1 MQLGLFMGYSG
12 PKFSIDMDL
21 VLEAERLGFDSV
33 WTSEAYGSD
42 AVTPAA
48 WMLAQT
54 SRINVGTG
62 IIQMPARTPA
72 CAAMTAMT
80 LQALSGGRFMLGIG
94 PSGPQVIEGWHG
106 VAYGRPLTRTRE
118 YIDIIRQALAR
129 EAPVT
134 PAAWM
139 LAQTSRINVGTGIIQ
154 MPARTPACA
163 AMTAMTLQALSGGRF
178 ILGIGPSGPQVI
190 EGWHGVAY
198 GRPLTRTR
206 EYIDIIRQALKR
218 EAPVTHDGYHYQL
231 PYKGA
236 DASGLGKP
244 LKSILHGDP
253 ALKIFTAAVAP
264 KGIQLAAEN
273 ADGMF
278 PIFMSP
284 ERFDVFE
291 EDLNAGFVKAG
302 GGKSLKDFEIA
313 PIVPLAMGPSVE
325 MCRQP
330 IRRHLA
336 LYIGGMG
343 APGKNFYN
351 DYAKR
356 LGYEEAALKIQQL
369 YLTGKKKEAEAAVPK
384 ELIDAV
390 ALVGPAERIKERLT
404 VWKDAAKEGKVS
416 SLLLSGGGSPDAFRF
431 VAEEVL

>member
-1 MQLGLFMGYSG
+1 MRLGLLQGYSG
-12 PKFSIDMDL
+12 SKFAIDMDA
-21 VLEAERLGFDSV
+21 VLEAENLGFDSV

-48 WMLAQT
+48 WILART

-72 CAAMTAMT
+72 CAAMTA
-80 LQALSGGRFMLGIG
+80 L
-94 PSGPQVIEGWHG
+94 
-106 VAYGRPLTRTRE
+106 
-118 YIDIIRQALAR
+118 
-129 EAPVT
+129 
-134 PAAWM
+134 
-139 LAQTSRINVGTGIIQ
+139 
-154 MPARTPACA
+154 
-163 AMTAMTLQALSGGRF
+163 TLQALSGGRF

-206 EYIDIIRQALKR
+206 EYISIIRQIFAR

-231 PYKGA
+231 PYQGA
-236 DASGLGKP
+236 DASGWGKP

-264 KGIQLAAEN
+264 AGIRTAAEI

-284 ERFDVFE
+284 ERFDVFHD
-291 EDLNAGFVKAG
+291 DLEAGFAKAG
-302 GGKSLKDFEIA
+302 GGKSLADFEIA
-313 PIVPLAMGPSVE
+313 PIVPLAMGDDIE
-325 MCRQP
+325 ACRQP

-356 LGYEEAALKIQQL
+356 LDFEEAAVKMQQL
-369 YLTGKKKEAEAAVPK
+369 YLTGKKAEAEAEVPDA
-384 ELIDAV
+384 LIDAI
-390 ALVGPAERIKERLT
+390 ALVGPRERIKERLT
-404 VWKDAAKEGKVS
+404 VWKDAAREEKVS
-416 SLLLSGGGSPDAFRF
+416 SLLLSGGASLDALRF